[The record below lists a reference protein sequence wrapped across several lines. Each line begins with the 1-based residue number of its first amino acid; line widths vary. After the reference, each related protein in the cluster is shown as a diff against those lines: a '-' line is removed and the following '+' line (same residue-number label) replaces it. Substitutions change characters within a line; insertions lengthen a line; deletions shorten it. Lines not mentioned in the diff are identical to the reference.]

1 MADIISVAEKLNS
14 EVHRLNNER
23 SKLEGMLESARTN
36 YEKAIKAYE
45 VKYGVKLTEENLQ
58 AEYNNVFAKT
68 KGSVLDLQ
76 EKIDSINRGDYKKE
90 DTAPKFDL
98 EPDVEPIR
106 AIIEQSEEDTTVED
120 VVENAE
126 ETVKEEV
133 KEPEKKKRGRKPK
146 AAPVSTI
153 EAEDIG
159 DVEPVI
165 EAGPLDLSLDFNT
178 MGDETVVSS
187 PVTETPVVEE
197 PKKETK
203 KKPIVDDLDAL
214 LEQADTAIQKPVTL
228 GVEDEESDDEVSLES
243 LGLDTSFGT
252 NPMGIETEDEVEDT
266 DEVSFGGFGDLAGF
280 GGLEETT
287 TETPVAPVTEEKS
300 EIEDATADFGD
311 FGGFG
316 GFGGFGDL
324 EETTTAPKTEVK
336 EEKKEVTPETP
347 DGWGSDVGFNFGVDF
362 DSILNST
369 DIKFG
374 E

>member
-14 EVHRLNNER
+14 EVHRLNNDR

-45 VKYGVKLTEENLQ
+45 VKYGVKLTEDNLQ

-90 DTAPKFDL
+90 DTATKFDL

-106 AIIEQSEEDTTVED
+106 AIIEQPEVEETTSED
-120 VVENAE
+120 VVD
-126 ETVKEEV
+126 TVKEEV

-153 EAEDIG
+153 EAEEIG
-159 DVEPVI
+159 EVEPII
-165 EAGPLDLSLDFNT
+165 EAGPLDLSLDFND
-178 MGDETVVSS
+178 MGNETVVSS
-187 PVTETPVVEE
+187 PVSTAPVVEE

-203 KKPIVDDLDAL
+203 KKAIVDDLDAL

-228 GVEDEESDDEVSLES
+228 GVEDESDDEVPLES

-252 NPMGIETEDEVEDT
+252 NPMGVETEEDTDEVE
-266 DEVSFGGFGDLAGF
+266 EVSFGGFGDLAGF
-280 GGLEETT
+280 GNIEETT
-287 TETPVAPVTEEKS
+287 TEAPVTEEKS

-324 EETTTAPKTEVK
+324 EETTTTAPKTEVK

-347 DGWGSDVGFNFGVDF
+347 EGWGSDVGFNFGVDF